1 MAETIK
7 LIYSAAKVRLGFLIM
22 LCALAGFAMTPGENL
37 SPWQVLVLGVS
48 VLLASS
54 SAGAFNQLYERD
66 IDSKMRR
73 TKTRPFVTGR
83 FSADGYWL
91 SAIVLISLFAIL
103 ALAVTTNFMAGFY
116 LFLGAFC
123 YGVVYTVWLKRR
135 TAWNVVIGG
144 LAGSFAV
151 LAGAAAV
158 DVNVGPAAWIMAVVL
173 FLWTPPHFWA
183 LAIAC
188 RSDYE
193 KAGIPMLPV
202 VVEDR
207 VATWTILAHVVA
219 LVALSLLPVFY
230 GMGWIYL
237 LCAAGGGIYF
247 LRETIRLHIKP
258 TIPQS
263 WRTFASSI
271 AQLGL
276 LLVGAILDRVILG

>member
-37 SPWQVLVLGVS
+37 SPWQVVVLGIT

-54 SAGAFNQLYERD
+54 SAGAFNQWYERD

-83 FSADGYWL
+83 FSADAYWL
-91 SAIVLISLFAIL
+91 SAIILISLFAIL

-158 DVNVGPAAWIMAVVL
+158 DVNVGPAAWIMATVL

-193 KAGIPMLPV
+193 KAGVPMLPV
-202 VVEDR
+202 IVKDS

-219 LVALSLLPVFY
+219 LVALSLLPVLY
-230 GMGWIYL
+230 GMSWIYF

-247 LRETIRLHIKP
+247 LRESIRLHFNP
-258 TIPQS
+258 SIPQS

-276 LLVGAILDRVILG
+276 LLVGAILDRVVLG